1 MNRIEKAKHKSKV
14 VAEFASIVKKNNIA
28 KYIPV
33 TICADVSTLGRDIE
47 DMCKVIDIMP
57 TVDTLSEVLA
67 ASISL
72 YKTMRSNASFITS
85 SMNPEQLNTFNENMA
100 KLERANGLLRRFV
113 RKAGC
118 ETK

>member
-1 MNRIEKAKHKSKV
+1 
-14 VAEFASIVKKNNIA
+14 
-28 KYIPV
+28 
-33 TICADVSTLGRDIE
+33 
-47 DMCKVIDIMP
+47 MCKVIDIMP
-57 TVDTLSEVLA
+57 TVDTLNEVLA

-72 YKTMRSNASFITS
+72 YRTMRANASFIKS
-85 SMNPEQLNTFNENMA
+85 SMSPEQINTFNENIA